1 MGDGSRVA
9 SWSGLGVEII
19 DARSGEILR
28 TVEMEGR
35 EDNEMVLSPDGSR
48 VAAGVNYRL
57 GVWDIELAP
66 LQSDR
71 SDSLWAIVATRIAAV
86 DVDFGKQVVGSGRD
100 SVVEGFIRNTG
111 SVAARIEEI
120 TLSGAARADF
130 ALISGAPPY
139 TIGPGESRA
148 VEFRFEPKRAGK
160 RTAQIDIRSGGSK
173 LAQTIS
179 GEGVVPRLA
188 IEPELVDFGTIPV
201 GYRKDTTITTLL
213 KNEGSEP
220 IEILG
225 VVQLGPDT
233 TQFSVL
239 VGGGRFTLPLPDDW
253 MGIRGKMYGAYSIGV
268 KGGLQVIDEL
278 NVAAGYQWGRSI
290 FDDEI
295 TPDTVESR
303 ITANALYGSVSYGD
317 DHRRASITFGY
328 ADKTHRRI
336 PGVFDTTS
344 AFVAIG
350 GDWQFA
356 PRWKICAEMLT
367 MKTLGFIPVAA
378 SARWFGREW
387 ALDVGAAYVG
397 LATDGGDAPE
407 IPVVPVVS
415 YVMIF

>member
-1 MGDGSRVA
+1 
-9 SWSGLGVEII
+9 
-19 DARSGEILR
+19 
-28 TVEMEGR
+28 
-35 EDNEMVLSPDGSR
+35 
-48 VAAGVNYRL
+48 
-57 GVWDIELAP
+57 
-66 LQSDR
+66 
-71 SDSLWAIVATRIAAV
+71 
-86 DVDFGKQVVGSGRD
+86 
-100 SVVEGFIRNTG
+100 
-111 SVAARIEEI
+111 
-120 TLSGAARADF
+120 
-130 ALISGAPPY
+130 
-139 TIGPGESRA
+139 
-148 VEFRFEPKRAGK
+148 
-160 RTAQIDIRSGGSK
+160 
-173 LAQTIS
+173 
-179 GEGVVPRLA
+179 VPRLA

-201 GYRKDTTITTLL
+201 GDRKDTTITTLL

-239 VGGGRFTLPLPDDW
+239 EGGGRFTLPPGGSHTMDLRFSAGAEGASSARVGFLHAGTGSPAVAHLFGRGERGEELTDPTTFRTIAVPNAIIPRAGTIVGGTYDALGLMAGYAITDNIMILAGGALPLPDDW
-253 MGIRGKMYGAYSIGV
+253 RGIRGKMYGAYSIGV